1 MPIISNANQ
10 DFNNLSLSDDSSYDH
25 IFTEIPETETTK
37 GVYFQRAQFIRRPED
52 LVSID
57 HGLLAVINV
66 GGNRYTFPWS
76 TLQQFPLTRLG
87 RLCGCQS
94 LEDIASVCDD
104 YDEARKEFFF
114 DRSPSAFRVILNFLA
129 AGKLRLLREMC
140 ILSLH
145 DELTYWG
152 VEMVYM
158 ERCCKRKMY
167 TRMEEVHEH
176 ERREEERRQRNAMQQ
191 VPVEETGYR
200 KMMNRLRDMVENPQS
215 GLPGKIFACLS
226 VIMVAVTVISLCIS
240 TMPDLREEEDR
251 GECSSKCQHMF
262 IIETVCVGW
271 FSLEF
276 VLRFIQARSKLDF
289 LRGPLNIIDA
299 MAILPYYVSLVV
311 VEEDPALEHEKTGTS
326 YLDKLGLVL
335 RILRALRILYVMR
348 LARHS
353 LGLQTLGLTVRRS
366 TREFGLLLLFLCVA
380 VTLFSPLV
388 HLAESELT
396 GAQDFSSIPA
406 SYWWAIISMTTVGYG
421 DMVPRSI
428 PGQVVALSSI
438 LSGILIMAFPATS
451 IFHMFSRSYQE
462 LKMEHDRLFKEE
474 CAAAAA
480 AAAAAGELQ
489 EVGVGVG
496 GDGGVVRGM
505 EDFPPPGL
513 GLRLDKDSMHSPES
527 LALLGKGG
535 EVAGNNNHSLPA
547 GAF

>member
-1 MPIISNANQ
+1 MPIISNANH
-10 DFNNLSLSDDSSYDH
+10 DFSNLSVSDDSSLDR
-25 IFTEIPETETTK
+25 IFTEIPETETIK
-37 GVYFQRAQFIRRPED
+37 GVYYKRAQLIRRPED
-52 LVSID
+52 LLSID

-76 TLQQFPLTRLG
+76 TLEQFPLTRLG
-87 RLCGCQS
+87 RLCGCRS
-94 LEDIASVCDD
+94 SPEDIADICDD
-104 YDEARKEFFF
+104 YDEAHKEFFF
-114 DRSPSAFRVILNFLA
+114 DRSPSAFRVILNFLV

-140 ILSLH
+140 VLSLH

-152 VEMVYM
+152 VEMTYM

-167 TRMEEVHEH
+167 TRIEEVHEQ
-176 ERREEERRQRNAMQQ
+176 ERRDEERRQRNAMQR
-191 VPVEETGYR
+191 VPVEETRYQ
-200 KMMNRLRDMVENPQS
+200 KVMNWLRDMVENPQS

-226 VIMVAVTVISLCIS
+226 VIMVAVTVVSLCVG

-251 GECSSKCQHMF
+251 GECSTKCQNMF
-262 IIETVCVGW
+262 IIETVCVAW

-276 VLRFIQARSKLDF
+276 MLRFIQAESKLDF

-311 VEEDPALEHEKTGTS
+311 AEDEPGSEHDKPGGRG

-396 GAQDFSSIPA
+396 GTHDFSSIPA

-462 LKMEHDRLFKEE
+462 LKMEHKRLFKEE
-474 CAAAAA
+474 CEAASAAAAA
-480 AAAAAGELQ
+480 AEGLP
-489 EVGVGVG
+489 G
-496 GDGGVVRGM
+496 GDQGFCRGGREGGM
-505 EDFPPPGL
+505 EDSAPTGL
-513 GLRLDKDSMHSPES
+513 HLEKDGLHSLES
-527 LALLGKGG
+527 LGLLGKG
-535 EVAGNNNHSLPA
+535 NNNHTLPPA
-547 GAF
+547 AF

>member
-1 MPIISNANQ
+1 MPIISNANH
-10 DFNNLSLSDDSSYDH
+10 DFSNLSVSDDSSLDR
-25 IFTEIPETETTK
+25 IFTEIPETETIK
-37 GVYFQRAQFIRRPED
+37 GVYYQRAQFIRRPED
-52 LVSID
+52 LLSID
-57 HGLLAVINV
+57 HALLAVINV

-76 TLQQFPLTRLG
+76 TLAQFPLTRLG
-87 RLCGCQS
+87 RLCGCRS

-145 DELTYWG
+145 DELNYWG
-152 VEMVYM
+152 VEMAYM

-167 TRMEEVHEH
+167 TRIEEVYEK
-176 ERREEERRQRNAMQQ
+176 ERREEERRKRNAMQR
-191 VPVEETGYR
+191 VPVEETQYQ
-200 KMMNRLRDMVENPQS
+200 KVMNWLRDMVENPQS

-226 VIMVAVTVISLCIS
+226 VVMVAVTVVSLCIS
-240 TMPDLREEEDR
+240 TMPDLREEENR
-251 GECSSKCQHMF
+251 GECSAKCQNMF
-262 IIETVCVGW
+262 IIETVCVAW

-276 VLRFIQARSKLDF
+276 ILRFIQARSKLDF

-311 VEEDPALEHEKTGTS
+311 TEEDEALEHDRPG
-326 YLDKLGLVL
+326 G
-335 RILRALRILYVMR
+335 
-348 LARHS
+348 
-353 LGLQTLGLTVRRS
+353 
-366 TREFGLLLLFLCVA
+366 
-380 VTLFSPLV
+380 
-388 HLAESELT
+388 ESELT
-396 GAQDFSSIPA
+396 GTHDFSSIPA

-474 CAAAAA
+474 CEAAAAA
-480 AAAAAGELQ
+480 ATAEDPPD
-489 EVGVGVG
+489 G
-496 GDGGVVRGM
+496 GDEGA
-505 EDFPPPGL
+505 
-513 GLRLDKDSMHSPES
+513 KDDCASCGTVPDREK
-527 LALLGKGG
+527 LALLESVTLLVKRGDA
-535 EVAGNNNHSLPA
+535 AGNNHSLPA
-547 GAF
+547 KAF

>member
-1 MPIISNANQ
+1 MPIISNANH
-10 DFNNLSLSDDSSYDH
+10 DFSNLSASDDSSLDA
-25 IFTEIPETETTK
+25 IFTQIPETETVK
-37 GVYFQRAQFIRRPED
+37 GVYYQRAQFIRQPED
-52 LVSID
+52 LLSVD

-76 TLQQFPLTRLG
+76 TLEQFPLTRLG
-87 RLCGCQS
+87 RLCGLS
-94 LEDIASVCDD
+94 SPEEIAGVCDD
-104 YDEARKEFFF
+104 YDETRREFFF

-129 AGKLRLLREMC
+129 AGKLRMLREMC
-140 ILSLH
+140 VLSLH
-145 DELTYWG
+145 DELLYWG
-152 VEMVYM
+152 VEMTYM
-158 ERCCKRKMY
+158 EHCCKRKMY
-167 TRMEEVHEH
+167 TRIEEMNEQ
-176 ERREEERRQRNAMQQ
+176 ERQEEEQRQRHALLRP
-191 VPVEETGYR
+191 PVEETRYR
-200 KMMNRLRDMVENPQS
+200 KFMNQLRDMVENPQS

-226 VIMVAVTVISLCIS
+226 VVMVAVTVISLCIS

-251 GECSSKCQHMF
+251 GECSQKCRNMF
-262 IIETVCVGW
+262 IVETVCVAW
-271 FSLEF
+271 FSLEWI
-276 VLRFIQARSKLDF
+276 LRFIQARSKLEF
-289 LRGPLNIIDA
+289 IRGPLNVIDA

-311 VEEDPALEHEKTGTS
+311 DEDDPGLDHEKAGGTS

-396 GAQDFSSIPA
+396 GVEDFSSIPA

-451 IFHMFSRSYQE
+451 IFHMFSKSYQD
-462 LKMEHDRLFKEE
+462 LKREHDRLFKEE

-480 AAAAAGELQ
+480 LAAASGAGQ
-489 EVGVGVG
+489 EGS
-496 GDGGVVRGM
+496 

-513 GLRLDKDSMHSPES
+513 RHMCPDTESTRSLESLSLLENGCEVNQHSHSP
-527 LALLGKGG
+527 
-535 EVAGNNNHSLPA
+535 SLPA

>member
-1 MPIISNANQ
+1 MPIISNANH
-10 DFNNLSLSDDSSYDH
+10 DFSNLSVSDDSSLDH
-25 IFTEIPETETTK
+25 IFTEIPETETIK
-37 GVYFQRAQFIRRPED
+37 GEYYQRAQFIRRSED
-52 LVSID
+52 LISVD
-57 HGLLAVINV
+57 HGLQALINV

-76 TLQQFPLTRLG
+76 TLEQFPLTRLG
-87 RLCGCQS
+87 RLKPCS
-94 LEDIASVCDD
+94 SPEEIACVCDD
-104 YDEARKEFFF
+104 YDEACREFFF

-129 AGKLRLLREMC
+129 AGKLRMLREMC
-140 ILSLH
+140 ALSLH
-145 DELTYWG
+145 EELNYWG
-152 VEMVYM
+152 VEMTYM

-167 TRMEEVHEH
+167 TRIEEVAEL
-176 ERREEERRQRNAMQQ
+176 ERREEERRQRGMQLRP
-191 VPVEETGYR
+191 PVVETRFR
-200 KMMNRLRDMVENPQS
+200 KFMNDLRDMVENPQS

-226 VIMVAVTVISLCIS
+226 VVMVAVTVISLCIS
-240 TMPDLREEEDR
+240 TMPDLREEENR
-251 GECSSKCQHMF
+251 GVCSQKCHHMF

-271 FSLEF
+271 FSMEF
-276 VLRFIQARSKLDF
+276 LLRFVQAHSKLEF
-289 LRGPLNIIDA
+289 LRGPLNIIDV

-311 VEEDPALEHEKTGTS
+311 GETPTDENERPSGGKG

-335 RILRALRILYVMR
+335 RVLRALRILYVMR

-366 TREFGLLLLFLCVA
+366 MREFGLLLLFLCVA

-396 GAQDFSSIPA
+396 GVHDFSSIPA

-462 LKMEHDRLFKEE
+462 LKQEHDRLFKEE

-480 AAAAAGELQ
+480 ATTGAEDEQ
-489 EVGVGVG
+489 
-496 GDGGVVRGM
+496 DGGWV
-505 EDFPPPGL
+505 DFPPP
-513 GLRLDKDSMHSPES
+513 RLVLTPDTETPGSVEDLS
-527 LALLGKGG
+527 LLGNGG
-535 EVAGNNNHSLPA
+535 ETSGNNKHPLPA